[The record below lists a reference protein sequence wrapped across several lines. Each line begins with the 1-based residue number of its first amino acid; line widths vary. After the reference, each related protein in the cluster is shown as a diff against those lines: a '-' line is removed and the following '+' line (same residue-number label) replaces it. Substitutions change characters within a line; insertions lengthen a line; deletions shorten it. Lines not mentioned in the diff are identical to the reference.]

1 MKTNLDQIKAGA
13 DIHAGDGG
21 YSLGTQ
27 EAHDEFVKNR
37 NRSLAK
43 ARFRDLAIQTDIW
56 CDQNWHDESTYN
68 LAWEDKF
75 AELIVKECAQVVDT
89 HEPLNTWTKR
99 YSTLIKEHFG
109 VEL

>member
-37 NRSLAK
+37 NRSLVK
-43 ARFRDLAIQTDIW
+43 ARIRQFEKESKLEIFGLGARREIW
-56 CDQNWHDESTYN
+56 EAALEKY
-68 LAWEDKF
+68 
-75 AELIVKECAQVVDT
+75 AELIVRECAQVVDT

-109 VEL
+109 VEE